1 MAAKESF
8 DITTGVDL
16 QEVDNAVN
24 QARKEL
30 INRYD
35 FKGVKFEIDF
45 DRKEGAL
52 VLAGPDG
59 YKLEAVWDV
68 LQSKMIRRGVP
79 LKNLQRGKLEDAAA
93 GTVRQKIDLVQGLS
107 SELAREIVKAIKD
120 AKLKRVQA
128 AIMEDQVRVTGPK
141 RDDLQEVIQMLK
153 DKDFGVELRFGNYRS
168 A

>member
-1 MAAKESF
+1 M
-8 DITTGVDL
+8 
-16 QEVDNAVN
+16 
-24 QARKEL
+24 
-30 INRYD
+30 
-35 FKGVKFEIDF
+35 
-45 DRKEGAL
+45 
-52 VLAGPDG
+52 
-59 YKLEAVWDV
+59 
-68 LQSKMIRRGVP
+68 
-79 LKNLQRGKLEDAAA
+79 
-93 GTVRQKIDLVQGLS
+93 RQKIDLVQGLS